1 MKVCTDSCILGAWS
15 AGRLT
20 DAKKILD
27 IGTGTGLLPLML
39 AQKSEALIDTIETDP
54 ESADQAG
61 ENIAGS
67 PWNDRIRIF
76 KGDVR
81 YYSFGHRY
89 DFIIANPPFYES
101 ALRSPTA
108 KKNEAKHEQSLTL
121 HQLLM
126 IIRSYLHLGGAFS
139 ILLPFQRT
147 TYFENLAENSGFYVQ
162 EKLTVRQTPAH
173 PPFRSILLFKAEK
186 KGEPLLSELLI
197 KNEKGKYS
205 QEFSELMKDYYS

>member
-15 AGRLT
+15 AGRLM

-39 AQKSEALIDTIETDP
+39 AQKSGVLIDTIETDG
-54 ESADQAG
+54 ESVIQAG
-61 ENIAGS
+61 ENIAAS
-67 PWNDRIRIF
+67 PWHDRIRIL

-89 DFIIANPPFYES
+89 NFIITNPPFYES
-101 ALRSPTA
+101 VLRSPTA

-121 HQLLM
+121 DQLLM
-126 IIRSYLHLGGAFS
+126 VIRSCLHQGGAFS

-147 TYFENLAENSGFYVQ
+147 TYFEKLAENSGFYAQ
-162 EKLTVRQTPAH
+162 EKLTIRQTPAH
-173 PPFRSILLFKAEK
+173 SPFRSILLFSTEK
-186 KGEPLLSELLI
+186 KGKPLLSELLI

-205 QEFSELMKDYYS
+205 LEFSELMNDYYS